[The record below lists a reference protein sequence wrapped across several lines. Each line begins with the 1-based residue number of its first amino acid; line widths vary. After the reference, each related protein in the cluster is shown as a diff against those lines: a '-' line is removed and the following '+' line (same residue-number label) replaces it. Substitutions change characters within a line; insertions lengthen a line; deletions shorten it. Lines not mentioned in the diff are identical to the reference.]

1 MRLDARMRC
10 AVFAFLRA
18 AEALSRTSP
27 RRLNTEV
34 RVVEC
39 ARQRPAQRV
48 GKRAC
53 YRAFMMNS
61 HEEVASLSSSDLLEN
76 TRELVGRSRRLEA
89 VLLVHLGEIDE
100 RKLYLEL
107 GFPSM
112 FAFCVAEYGFS
123 EEAAYNR
130 ILVARAGR
138 RLPAAVEALRAG
150 SARSTSAMADVA
162 RSPLRTVAGAQRR
175 AAWNSIMSTVSR

>member
-1 MRLDARMRC
+1 
-10 AVFAFLRA
+10 
-18 AEALSRTSP
+18 
-27 RRLNTEV
+27 
-34 RVVEC
+34 
-39 ARQRPAQRV
+39 
-48 GKRAC
+48 
-53 YRAFMMNS
+53 MMNS

-89 VLLVHLGEIDE
+89 VILVHLGEIDE

-138 RLPAAVEALRAG
+138 RPA
-150 SARSTSAMADVA
+150 
-162 RSPLRTVAGAQRR
+162 VAGDSDRKVPAG
-175 AAWNSIMSTVSR
+175 NSNVIA